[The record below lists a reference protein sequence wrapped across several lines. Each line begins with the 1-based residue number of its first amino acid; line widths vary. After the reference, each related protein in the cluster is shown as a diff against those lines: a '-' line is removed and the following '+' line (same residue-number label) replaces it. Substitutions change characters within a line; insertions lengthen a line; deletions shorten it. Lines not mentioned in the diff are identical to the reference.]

1 MSNFYQPQ
9 VASPFATSWPQ
20 MQQPMQPQILQSQ
33 QMQQPIQEP
42 PIIVIPV
49 NGEQSA
55 KAYPLERGRT
65 IFLMDFNNKR
75 FWIRSIKPN
84 GLEEVCDGYSFI
96 SDADAAEMQRVQLQK
111 QQEAQA
117 QATYV
122 NRTEFDELKKIVE
135 DLMK

>member
-9 VASPFATSWPQ
+9 VASPFAASWPQ

-65 IFLMDFNNKR
+65 IFLMDFNNKH
-75 FWIRSIKPN
+75 
-84 GLEEVCDGYSFI
+84 
-96 SDADAAEMQRVQLQK
+96 
-111 QQEAQA
+111 
-117 QATYV
+117 
-122 NRTEFDELKKIVE
+122 
-135 DLMK
+135 